1 LKLKDW
7 LTNKQDDRN
16 GPLEKEVVALPLT
29 HRELLV
35 VMRNLGVAHESQ
47 CTDVTEKQT
56 IGSIR
61 ERIARFAERQGAW
74 WDMPRH

>member
-1 LKLKDW
+1 MRLKDW
-7 LTNKQDDRN
+7 LTNTQDDGN

-35 VMRNLGVAHESQ
+35 VMRSLGVARESQ
-47 CTDVTEKQT
+47 RTDVTEKQA

-74 WDMPRH
+74 WDMP